1 MERFWHD
8 LMNIGLNE
16 LTEGHFT
23 TSKDHFSQ
31 AIIQSYNELIST
43 LKKAKES
50 ENEEALEA
58 VNGALKGMI
67 AFAAAY
73 CSLAVL
79 KEEKSEKDSIALT
92 ARASGILDFVN
103 LFVDPVI
110 KESQTVP
117 YEKRQYFDNMD
128 RLSDQL
134 GRIVDK
140 MLEENEISTHYEV

>member
-1 MERFWHD
+1 M
-8 LMNIGLNE
+8 
-16 LTEGHFT
+16 
-23 TSKDHFSQ
+23 
-31 AIIQSYNELIST
+31 IQSYNELIIT
-43 LKKAKES
+43 LRKAKKS
-50 ENEEALEA
+50 NNEEALEA

-73 CSLAVL
+73 CSLAVIN
-79 KEEKSEKDSIALT
+79 EERSEMDSIALT

-110 KESQTVP
+110 KESQVVP

-140 MLEENEISTHYEV
+140 MLEENAISTHYEV